1 MCIHLRGARFC
12 EWWSSGGQGP
22 HLEGRA
28 GGSCVILADF
38 PLPTLAETESG
49 ATSS

>member
-1 MCIHLRGARFC
+1 MN
-12 EWWSSGGQGP
+12 GGLQVAKVPTLKG
-22 HLEGRA
+22 GA

-49 ATSS
+49 ATSP